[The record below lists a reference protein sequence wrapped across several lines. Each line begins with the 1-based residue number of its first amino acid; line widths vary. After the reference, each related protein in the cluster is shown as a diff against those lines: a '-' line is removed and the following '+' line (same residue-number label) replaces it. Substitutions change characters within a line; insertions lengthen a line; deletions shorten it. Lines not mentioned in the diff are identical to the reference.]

1 MQLLTWILRV
11 VVFLLLLSFA
21 TQNSELIALKY
32 YLMDKPVELPLSI
45 VLLVFFAMGVFL
57 TYLSTL
63 LSKYFKK

>member
-21 TQNSELIALKY
+21 IQNSELIALKY

-45 VLLVFFAMGVFL
+45 VLLIFFAMGVFL

-63 LSKYFKK
+63 LSKFFRK

>member
-45 VLLVFFAMGVFL
+45 VLLVFFATGVFL